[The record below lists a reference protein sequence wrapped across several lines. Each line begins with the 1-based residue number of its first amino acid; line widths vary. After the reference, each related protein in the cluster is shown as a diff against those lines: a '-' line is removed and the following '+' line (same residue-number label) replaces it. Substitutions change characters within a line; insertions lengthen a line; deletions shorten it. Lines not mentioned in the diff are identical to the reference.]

1 MGYTPRYFNGI
12 LLQQTLL
19 IFMNHFL
26 KQIAY
31 FYQLCEI
38 NMVDSSKIN
47 SLVKDLQVNKI
58 IFRIQVLLLQMPL
71 KQKFLS

>member
-1 MGYTPRYFNGI
+1 MGYTTGYFNGI

-19 IFMNHFL
+19 IFMNHFW

-38 NMVDSSKIN
+38 NMADCSKIN
-47 SLVKDLQVNKI
+47 SLVKDLQVKKSS
-58 IFRIQVLLLQMPL
+58 FASKSCYYRRH
-71 KQKFLS
+71 